1 MDYKNI
7 LVNSKKETKK
17 ILIRN
22 VNEDREEELE
32 ISPSKT
38 VKYLKNEIER
48 IFNLGGQKL
57 TSIRLRL
64 IKKSER
70 CGKLLDDDNKILFD
84 YHIANGDR
92 IDFSTLKNRGGGAFP
107 MKFSDLKEQEFRTF
121 SKSAPDWRYVYKG
134 LNFYGICLCKFCDAG
149 KDKNEVICPVNLKE
163 NEEFNLIEN
172 RDKIVCP
179 ICSSYIEAKTIG
191 IYGCKITVRGKQVE
205 GDRNV
210 PFLKTFS
217 SLSPEGVTKFKYGKN
232 NEMTWTELII
242 RIDKIYG

>member
-7 LVNSKKETKK
+7 LVNSKNETKK
-17 ILIRN
+17 IRIIKADDN
-22 VNEDREEELE
+22 REEELE

-38 VKYLKNEIER
+38 VKYLKNEIGR
-48 IFNLGGQKL
+48 IFNLGGKKII
-57 TSIRLRL
+57 SIRLIR
-64 IKKSER
+64 KFER
-70 CGKLLDDDNKILFD
+70 VGKILDDDNKILFD
-84 YHIANGDR
+84 YHIDNGNV
-92 IDFSTLKNRGGGAFP
+92 IQFTTFINIGGGAFP
-107 MKFSDLKEQEFRTF
+107 MKFSDLKEHGFSTF
-121 SKSAPDWRYVYKG
+121 SKSAPKWRYVYKG
-134 LNFYGICLCKFCDAG
+134 LNFYGICSCKFCDAG

-205 GDRNV
+205 GDRTV

-217 SLSPEGVTKFKYGKN
+217 SLSPEGVTKFKYGEN
-232 NEMTWTELII
+232 NEVTWTELII